1 MFARFHKGNT
11 LSKLSSLTIIK
22 KLAIVGIAGLF
33 IAACANTMEGVGK
46 DLQTMG
52 NSMGGSKNTNT
63 SNQSQTQGK
72 DVVVTPV
79 K

>member
-1 MFARFHKGNT
+1 M
-11 LSKLSSLTIIK
+11 SKLSSLTIIK
-22 KLAIVGIAGLF
+22 KLCIVASIGILL
-33 IAACANTMEGVGK
+33 AACANTMEGVGK

-52 NSMGGSKNTNT
+52 NSMGSGKNTNT
-63 SNQSQTQGK
+63 PNQSQTQGK

>member
-1 MFARFHKGNT
+1 MKFSSVSLIA
-11 LSKLSSLTIIK
+11 KLT
-22 KLAIVGIAGLF
+22 IVGIAGLL
-33 IAACANTMEGVGK
+33 IAACSSTMEGMGK

-52 NSMGGSKNTNT
+52 NAMGGSGANSTQQ
-63 SNQSQTQGK
+63 NQSQTKGK

>member
-1 MFARFHKGNT
+1 MF
-11 LSKLSSLTIIK
+11 KLSSFTMIK
-22 KLAIVGIAGLF
+22 KLTIVAAIGIILS
-33 IAACANTMEGVGK
+33 ACANTMEGVGK

-52 NSMGGSKNTNT
+52 KSMGGSKNSNT

>member
-1 MFARFHKGNT
+1 MKF
-11 LSKLSSLTIIK
+11 SPVSLMVRV
-22 KLAIVGIAGLF
+22 AIVGIIGMVVAS
-33 IAACANTMEGVGK
+33 CSNTFEGMGK

-52 NSMGGSKNTNT
+52 NAMSGSGANTT
-63 SNQSQTQGK
+63 QQNQSQTQGK

>member
-1 MFARFHKGNT
+1 MKF
-11 LSKLSSLTIIK
+11 SPVSLIVR
-22 KLAIVGIAGLF
+22 LAFVGIIGLV
-33 IAACANTMEGVGK
+33 IAACTNTFEGMGK

-52 NSMGGSKNTNT
+52 NAMGGSGANTT
-63 SNQSQTQGK
+63 QQNQSQTQGK

>member
-1 MFARFHKGNT
+1 M
-11 LSKLSSLTIIK
+11 IK
-22 KLAIVGIAGLF
+22 KLSIVATAGIILS
-33 IAACANTMEGVGK
+33 ACANTMEGVGK

-52 NSMGGSKNTNT
+52 TSMGGSKNTNS

>member
-1 MFARFHKGNT
+1 M
-11 LSKLSSLTIIK
+11 SKWSSFTMIK
-22 KLAIVGIAGLF
+22 KLMIVAVSGIIL
-33 IAACANTMEGVGK
+33 AACANTMEGVGK

-52 NSMGGSKNTNT
+52 NSMGTSKNSNS

>member
-1 MFARFHKGNT
+1 MKFSSVSLIAR
-11 LSKLSSLTIIK
+11 
-22 KLAIVGIAGLF
+22 LAIVGIIGLV
-33 IAACANTMEGVGK
+33 IAACTNTLEGMGK

-52 NSMGGSKNTNT
+52 NAMGGSGANTT
-63 SNQSQTQGK
+63 QQNQSQTQGK

>member
-1 MFARFHKGNT
+1 MFKW
-11 LSKLSSLTIIK
+11 SSFTMIK
-22 KLAIVGIAGLF
+22 KLSIVATAGIILS
-33 IAACANTMEGVGK
+33 ACANTMEGVGK

-52 NSMGGSKNTNT
+52 TSMGGSKNTNS

>member
-1 MFARFHKGNT
+1 VFKW
-11 LSKLSSLTIIK
+11 SSFTMIK
-22 KLAIVGIAGLF
+22 KLTIVAIAGIILS
-33 IAACANTMEGVGK
+33 ACANTMEGVGK

-52 NSMGGSKNTNT
+52 NSMGGSKNSNT

>member
-1 MFARFHKGNT
+1 MFKW
-11 LSKLSSLTIIK
+11 SSFTMIK
-22 KLAIVGIAGLF
+22 KLTIVAVIGIILS
-33 IAACANTMEGVGK
+33 ACANTMEGVGK

-52 NSMGGSKNTNT
+52 NSMGGSKNANT
-63 SNQSQTQGK
+63 PNQSQTQGK

>member
-1 MFARFHKGNT
+1 MFKW
-11 LSKLSSLTIIK
+11 SSFTMIK
-22 KLAIVGIAGLF
+22 KLMIVAVSGIIL
-33 IAACANTMEGVGK
+33 AACANTMEGVGK

-52 NSMGGSKNTNT
+52 NSMGASKNSNS

>member
-1 MFARFHKGNT
+1 MKF
-11 LSKLSSLTIIK
+11 SPVSLITR
-22 KLAIVGIAGLF
+22 LAIVGIIGLV
-33 IAACANTMEGVGK
+33 IGACTNTLEGMGK

-52 NSMGGSKNTNT
+52 NAMGGSGANTT
-63 SNQSQTQGK
+63 QQNQSQTQGK

>member
-1 MFARFHKGNT
+1 MLKF
-11 LSKLSSLTIIK
+11 SSFTMIK
-22 KLAIVGIAGLF
+22 KLTIVAIAGVILS
-33 IAACANTMEGVGK
+33 ACANTMEGVGK

-52 NSMGGSKNTNT
+52 TSMGGSKNSNS

>member
-1 MFARFHKGNT
+1 M
-11 LSKLSSLTIIK
+11 KLSSFSMIK
-22 KLAIVGIAGLF
+22 KLSIVAIAGL
-33 IAACANTMEGVGK
+33 ILAACTNTMEGVGK

-52 NSMGGSKNTNT
+52 NSMGGKNQANTNNTNT
-63 SNQSQTQGK
+63 NNNQSQTQGK

>member
-1 MFARFHKGNT
+1 MMV
-11 LSKLSSLTIIK
+11 KLSSLSMIK
-22 KLAIVGIAGLF
+22 KLTIVAIAGIIL
-33 IAACANTMEGVGK
+33 AACANTMEGVGK

-52 NSMGGSKNTNT
+52 NSMGGKNQANTNNN
-63 SNQSQTQGK
+63 SNNNQSQTQGK

>member
-1 MFARFHKGNT
+1 VFKW
-11 LSKLSSLTIIK
+11 SSFTMIK
-22 KLAIVGIAGLF
+22 KLTIVAIAGIILS
-33 IAACANTMEGVGK
+33 ACANTMEGVGK

-52 NSMGGSKNTNT
+52 NSMGGSKNSNT
-63 SNQSQTQGK
+63 SNQSQAQGK

>member
-1 MFARFHKGNT
+1 MFKCSSFT
-11 LSKLSSLTIIK
+11 LIK
-22 KLAIVGIAGLF
+22 KLTILAIAG
-33 IAACANTMEGVGK
+33 IIVSACANTMEGVGK

-52 NSMGGSKNTNT
+52 NSMGGSKNSNT

>member
-1 MFARFHKGNT
+1 M
-11 LSKLSSLTIIK
+11 IK
-22 KLAIVGIAGLF
+22 KLAIVAVFGL
-33 IAACANTMEGVGK
+33 ILSACANTMEGVGK

-52 NSMGGSKNTNT
+52 NSMGGSKNSNS

>member
-1 MFARFHKGNT
+1 M
-11 LSKLSSLTIIK
+11 IK
-22 KLAIVGIAGLF
+22 KLTIVAIAGIILS
-33 IAACANTMEGVGK
+33 ACANTMEGVGK

-52 NSMGGSKNTNT
+52 SSMGGSKNSNT